1 MRKTFKAKSI
11 CIFDFFSHMT
21 KTASQ
26 FYEDLVKLFPFDPT
40 NSQDL
45 LLSKLSDFIFETN
58 NDGLFLIKGYA
69 GTGKTTT
76 ISTVVN
82 NLWKVGK
89 KAVLLA
95 PTGRAAKVISGYSKR
110 QAFTIHK
117 KIYFPKK
124 NSGGGVDFTLQTNKH
139 TNTVFIVDEASM
151 IPDTPSNAKLF
162 ENGSLLDDLISY
174 VYSGVKCNIIF
185 IGDTAQLPPVKLS
198 ISPALDANKL
208 ALNYNKEVTEIV
220 LSEVMRQHENSG
232 ILVNATDLR
241 LIVANNGF
249 DTFKFQLGFPDLIR
263 LVDGYDIQDAINTAY
278 DNIGVED
285 TAFIVRSNKRAN
297 LYNQQIRSKIRGQEN
312 EISTGDFVMVVK
324 NNYFWLKESS
334 DAGFIANGDIC
345 EILEI
350 KKIIEL
356 YTFRFAEVKVR
367 MIDYPNQAPF
377 ETVLLLDTLTSET
390 PSLSYE
396 ESNKLYHEVGKDF
409 ETEKS
414 KYKKLLGIKKSPY
427 FNALQVK
434 FSYAVTCHKSQ
445 GGQWKTVFIEQPY
458 LPDGQNIEYLRWLYT
473 AVTRAQEKVYLIG
486 FKDDFFEEE

>member
-1 MRKTFKAKSI
+1 
-11 CIFDFFSHMT
+11 MT
-21 KTASQ
+21 KTPTE
-26 FYEDLVKLFPFDPT
+26 FYKTLVDKFPFKPT
-40 NSQDL
+40 NSQEL
-45 LLSKLSDFIFETN
+45 LLENLVEFIFDKSKET
-58 NDGLFLIKGYA
+58 LFIIKGYA

-82 NLWKVGK
+82 NLWKIGK

-95 PTGRAAKVISGYSKR
+95 PTGRAAKVISGYSNR

-124 NSGGGVDFTLQTNKH
+124 NKAGGVDFTLQPNKH
-139 TNTVFIVDEASM
+139 TNTIFIIDEASM
-151 IPDTPSNAKLF
+151 IPDSPSNAKLF
-162 ENGSLLDDLISY
+162 ENGSLLDDLMSY
-174 VYSGVKCNIIF
+174 VYSGVNCKIIF

-198 ISPALDANKL
+198 ISPALDAQKL
-208 ALNYNKEVTEIV
+208 ELNYNKIVTEIE
-220 LSEVMRQHENSG
+220 LNEVMRQHSASG
-232 ILVNATDLR
+232 ILINATELR
-241 LIVANNGF
+241 LILANNGF
-249 DTFKFQLGFPDLIR
+249 DEFKFQLGFPDLIR
-263 LVDGYDIQDAINTAY
+263 LVDGYEIEDAINNAY

-297 LYNQQIRSKIRGQEN
+297 QYNQQIRSKIRGQEN

-324 NNYFWLKESS
+324 NNYFWLKDSS

-345 EILEI
+345 EVLQIYNT
-350 KKIIEL
+350 KEL
-356 YTFRFAEVKVR
+356 YGFRFAEVKVR
-367 MIDYPNQAPF
+367 MIDYPNQKPF
-377 ETVLLLDTLTSET
+377 DTVLLLDTLTSES
-390 PSLSYE
+390 PSLTYE
-396 ESNKLYHEVGKDF
+396 ESNKLYQEVGKDF
-409 ETEKS
+409 AHEKS
-414 KYKKLLGIKKSPY
+414 KYKQFLGIKKSKY

-486 FKDDFFEEE
+486 FKDEFFN